1 MTTEDLDVVVIGA
14 GQAGLATSHEL
25 SDAGVEHVVLER
37 QERIGGLW
45 SQLWDSFCL
54 VTPNHTVRLPG
65 GGYAGTDPHGYL
77 PRDDVVRHLRRYAG
91 SFAAP
96 VRTGVDITALAPD
109 ADGGLTLRTRDDG
122 RIRARH
128 VVVATG
134 AYQAPVRPPWATAL
148 PPGVTV
154 LDAMGYRRPDALPE
168 GPVLVVGSGQTGC
181 QIAEELARSGR
192 GVTLACGRAPWIPRR
207 ISGRDCFDWLLE
219 TPFFD
224 QALADLPGPAARLLA
239 NPQVSGAAGGH
250 DLNVRTLAALGV
262 RLGGRVLGVADGRA
276 LLAGDLGE
284 CVAWGDA
291 RYADLCRLIATACTG
306 RGISAPAMP
315 EPEPFDAT
323 GAPAAVDLS
332 SLAAVVITTGFRPT
346 YRSWIDLPEGF
357 DAAGFPVTH
366 DGTSASHPGLHFVG
380 VHFLRTRRSGL
391 LMGVGQDAAIV
402 AGTIATAA

>member
-402 AGTIATAA
+402 ARTIAAAA